1 MPTLARLAGRVTS
14 LVNGLGSK
22 RETGRSLTLGEL
34 GSKLGIGS
42 GKSGRSSSA
51 RLVTG
56 LDIEPGQVIAAEVQ
70 LNGGVRVERAA
81 GVPISSDVV
90 RDGEVADV
98 EALTEALRTIFNQH
112 KLPRQVRV
120 GVANQRIMVR
130 MLEFPPIT
138 DPRELEAAVRF
149 KAQDEIPMPPDTVV
163 LDYHSLGVVDTVS
176 GPRER
181 VVLVAAR
188 RDMIERL
195 VAAVEAAGLRPEGID
210 LSAFALIR
218 SLHQPGSDPDEPV
231 LYLHVSGLTNLV
243 VARGVSC
250 VFTRVLGTGLEAIST
265 TVAERCVIPIDEA
278 RSLVFRVGLTSS
290 EAGAAAD
297 RPEVSPAP
305 VPALDQPTEPT
316 VALATER
323 ALDPSTDPTVALAT
337 EPDLDPST
345 EPTGAVD
352 VAGAEPGPSDIDTAG
367 VVRADIDPAGVARA
381 DTPDPDQTLPGA
393 PLPIEALGPEP
404 AGAEP
409 EAAEP
414 VAAEPFALEPGA
426 EEPEADSEISATDL
440 ERLMTVRNA
449 VSDGLRLIVAEVRNS
464 LDYHLGHLAGSSDR
478 PVERVVLSGP
488 ALGVPGLLDA
498 LQAEL
503 KLPVVAG
510 EVNVA
515 DGAALAGVPA
525 SRLAVAA
532 GLAVSEVKP

>member
-305 VPALDQPTEPT
+305 VPALDPPTEPT

-323 ALDPSTDPTVALAT
+323 A
-337 EPDLDPST
+337 LDPST